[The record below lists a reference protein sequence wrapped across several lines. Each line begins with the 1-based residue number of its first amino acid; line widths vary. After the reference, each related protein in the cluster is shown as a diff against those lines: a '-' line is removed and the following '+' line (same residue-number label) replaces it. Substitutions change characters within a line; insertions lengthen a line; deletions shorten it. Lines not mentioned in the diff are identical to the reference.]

1 MKFRTDFVTNSSSSS
16 FLICHNTTL
25 TQNQEKL
32 LQEFVK
38 EYSSNDCVKTLED
51 LKKQAIQ
58 IVQNELSDGLQI
70 TKEEDLRNIFEQQY
84 QLSECE
90 AVVDRYNYF
99 LKKLQDG
106 KSLTEVCIDQNLLS
120 INLFRDLCQTLNKD
134 EEFDF
139 IDEEEKF

>member
-25 TQNQEKL
+25 TQNQKKL

-38 EYSSNDCVKTLED
+38 EYASNDCNETLEN

-58 IVQNELSDGLQI
+58 IVQNELTDGLHI

-99 LKKLQDG
+99 LKKLQNG
-106 KSLTEVCIDQNLLS
+106 KSLTEVCIDQNLLPLD
-120 INLFRDLCQTLNKD
+120 LFRDLCQILNKD

-139 IDEEEKF
+139 IEEEGEF

>member
-1 MKFRTDFVTNSSSSS
+1 MKIRTDFVTNSSSSS

-25 TQNQEKL
+25 TQNQKKL

-38 EYSSNDCVKTLED
+38 EYASNNCNETLEN

-58 IVQNELSDGLQI
+58 IVQNELSNGLQI

-99 LKKLQDG
+99 LKKLQNG

-120 INLFRDLCQTLNKD
+120 LDLFRNLCQTLNKD

-139 IDEEEKF
+139 IEEEFQ

>member
-25 TQNQEKL
+25 SQNQEEL

-38 EYSSNDCVKTLED
+38 KYASNDCNGTLEN

-90 AVVDRYNYF
+90 AIVDRYNYF

-106 KSLTEVCIDQNLLS
+106 KSLTKVCIDQDLLPLD
-120 INLFRDLCQTLNKD
+120 LFRDLCKTLNKD

-139 IDEEEKF
+139 IEEEVDF